1 MGHTYLGEFEQI
13 VLLAAW
19 RLGDEAY
26 GMRIRQ
32 EIETRLD
39 RPVTIGAIYVTL
51 ERLAGKGCLRAR
63 TGEPTAVRG
72 GRAKRFYAITPTGI
86 AALEDARRQ
95 LHRMW
100 QGLRRPTGS

>member
-19 RLGDEAY
+19 RLGDEGY

-51 ERLAGKGCLRAR
+51 ERLAQKGCVRVR
-63 TGEPTAVRG
+63 TGDPTPVRG
-72 GRAKRFYAITPTGI
+72 GRAKRFYAITPAGI
-86 AALEDARRQ
+86 AALEDAKRQ
-95 LHRMW
+95 LTRMW
-100 QGLRRPTGS
+100 QGLRKPTP